1 MTPIKLFYLITTY
14 ILLSQVS
21 IANTIYFYES
31 EKTDS
36 FPQLLLD
43 SIYIKSNLRFKLFL
57 EPISEMPLFNPI
69 DGFLVQTKLGINF
82 NNNKKYSVL
91 IRPRYAFNR
100 KKLYAE
106 GEMSGFFHKGK
117 AYSTFFNFSVG
128 NFLNQ
133 LNEPFRKNEQII
145 ALINVTEAKNPL
157 LFVEN
162 KFWKFQIT
170 QSFLSNISFMASTE
184 HLNRTYLDNF
194 SFKRFNFS
202 SNQPLGQFNINDIS
216 FIQTL
221 AFYYSTYF
229 SITYKKGIK
238 GFRKSESDFDFIQLN
253 ISNSIKWENKNRFDF
268 SFISGRFLRNNYI
281 HFNNFYHFPTGKTL
295 KAYNPVISTFRLL
308 DYYKFSTNNY
318 FHRFHVQTQFDQFL
332 LSRLAFF
339 KKRKILENLFI
350 NIAFTES
357 LNPFIEAGYAID
369 QLFKT
374 FRLEIVTGRFEGKWL
389 GPRIILG
396 PVSF

>member
-21 IANTIYFYES
+21 IANTIYFNES

-145 ALINVTEAKNPL
+145 GLINVTEAKNPL

-170 QSFLSNISFMASTE
+170 QSVLSNISFLASTE

-194 SFKRFNFS
+194 SFTRFNFS
-202 SNQPLGQFNINDIS
+202 SNQPLGQFLS
-216 FIQTL
+216 L
-221 AFYYSTYF
+221 
-229 SITYKKGIK
+229 
-238 GFRKSESDFDFIQLN
+238 
-253 ISNSIKWENKNRFDF
+253 
-268 SFISGRFLRNNYI
+268 I
-281 HFNNFYHFPTGKTL
+281 H
-295 KAYNPVISTFRLL
+295 I
-308 DYYKFSTNNY
+308 
-318 FHRFHVQTQFDQFL
+318 
-332 LSRLAFF
+332 
-339 KKRKILENLFI
+339 
-350 NIAFTES
+350 
-357 LNPFIEAGYAID
+357 
-369 QLFKT
+369 
-374 FRLEIVTGRFEGKWL
+374 
-389 GPRIILG
+389 
-396 PVSF
+396 